1 LKRWD
6 EEELEKDMT
15 IRTIQPVERDLCDVL
30 GDIKVRW
37 ADLFRNGKLALI

>member
-6 EEELEKDMT
+6 EEELEKNMT
-15 IRTIQPVERDLCDVL
+15 MRTTKPVERDLWDVL

-37 ADLFRNGKLALI
+37 VDLFRNGKLALI